1 MCFSILS
8 IILGAEGAIFAAC
21 SFETE
26 IVHGMK
32 SICERINMSSKY
44 RGIEKKTRSS
54 VTDLCNIVL
63 QYMTIKKLRAFALL
77 VSKHSDN
84 YTFQQMRDLRFF
96 PQA

>member
-8 IILGAEGAIFAAC
+8 VILGAEGPF
-21 SFETE
+21 SLLVVLTE

-84 YTFQQMRDLRFF
+84 YTFQQMRSLRFF